1 MPYQDQNVNALH
13 RTTLAA
19 QTPLDDVLERHEFL
33 EANISDAA
41 EVAAAAE
48 GRDAIVNC
56 AVIRDHRELAFRV
69 NTQGTF
75 NAVSAAVA
83 AGHERFV
90 NTGTEALVAG
100 WPMQESRHG
109 MSEDMPMAPGV
120 DLYPITKALGQ
131 EICAV
136 HAANSAIHVLTCLF
150 ASFVEPEPLPG
161 KEHQGMSAF
170 SHTFADAARAV
181 RCCLEVELPSLPSR
195 CEMFFIGVPA
205 PHGKFQLGKAA
216 RLLGWEPRSTL
227 ERYYR
232 QRL

>member
-13 RTTLAA
+13 HTTLGA
-19 QTPLDDVLERHEFL
+19 QATLDVLERHEFL

-48 GRDAIVNC
+48 GRDVIVNC

-75 NAVSAAVA
+75 NAVSSAVA

-109 MSEDMPMAPGV
+109 MSEDMPMAPGAHPPR
-120 DLYPITKALGQ
+120 L
-131 EICAV
+131 
-136 HAANSAIHVLTCLF
+136 
-150 ASFVEPEPLPG
+150 
-161 KEHQGMSAF
+161 
-170 SHTFADAARAV
+170 
-181 RCCLEVELPSLPSR
+181 SLVSVKNV
-195 CEMFFIGVPA
+195 M
-205 PHGKFQLGKAA
+205 
-216 RLLGWEPRSTL
+216 
-227 ERYYR
+227 
-232 QRL
+232 